1 MFYQYPQSAQFN
13 DLQNYQ
19 MQLKEAYDVLSDPKR
34 RRLYDDLGASGLKL
48 VETPSQVNPAEL
60 IKNFQVINIQNQV
73 DQLSSLNP

>member
-1 MFYQYPQSAQFN
+1 
-13 DLQNYQ
+13 

-60 IKNFQVINIQNQV
+60 IKNFQVINIQNVV
-73 DQLSSLNP
+73 DHLS

>member
-1 MFYQYPQSAQFN
+1 MLYQNTESAQFN

-60 IKNFQVINIQNQV
+60 IKNFQVINKQNQA
-73 DQLSSLNP
+73 DRFS

>member
-1 MFYQYPQSAQFN
+1 MLYQNPESAQFN

-73 DQLSSLNP
+73 DRFS